1 MPLYL
6 WLQAPATTDIALHT
20 RMTGVTTCGSAKA
33 SPSSG
38 MSPRVRIA
46 PEEGSLTGSPISPIS
61 PIDLTHALESMA
73 VRFRFYSIGKAW
85 VLVEGSEDA
94 DKNAL
99 AAAQDKRRSLDE
111 MPGNLLVA
119 QSRRSLWTCHLAHAS
134 DGHD

>member
-1 MPLYL
+1 
-6 WLQAPATTDIALHT
+6 
-20 RMTGVTTCGSAKA
+20 MT
-33 SPSSG
+33 
-38 MSPRVRIA
+38 
-46 PEEGSLTGSPISPIS
+46 
-61 PIDLTHALESMA
+61 

-111 MPGNLLVA
+111 MPANLLVA

-134 DGHD
+134 DGQD